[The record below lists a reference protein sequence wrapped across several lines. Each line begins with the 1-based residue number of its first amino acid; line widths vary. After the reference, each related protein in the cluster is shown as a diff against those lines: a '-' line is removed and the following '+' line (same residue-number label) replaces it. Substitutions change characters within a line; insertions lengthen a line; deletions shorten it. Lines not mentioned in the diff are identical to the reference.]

1 VTLENLSF
9 VVLYRKAFR
18 LKFIFLASKRD
29 SFDLN
34 GMFDCWFDSI
44 IEGVY
49 LVSKEL
55 TEIICWVLEE
65 VMTEGK

>member
-29 SFDLN
+29 SFDLS
-34 GMFDCWFDSI
+34 GMFDCWFDSM

-55 TEIICWVLEE
+55 TEILCSVFEATK
-65 VMTEGK
+65 TEGK